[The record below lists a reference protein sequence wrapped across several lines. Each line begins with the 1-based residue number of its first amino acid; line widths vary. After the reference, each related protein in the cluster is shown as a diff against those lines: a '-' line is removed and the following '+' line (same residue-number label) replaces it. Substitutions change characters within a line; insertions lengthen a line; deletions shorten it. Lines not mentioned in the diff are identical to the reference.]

1 MYGYKYAAPQV
12 VDRGSTSLQTLLSLC
27 LFHVAP
33 TLLDIVL
40 CASVFVYSGHGAL
53 AVVMACTMAVYLSV
67 TAVVTDWRT
76 KFRREM
82 LALEGKSKQRIVES
96 ISHYDTVVC
105 TAACYRSIMAMCLS
119 NLHGYAL
126 AKTRAHAGAHT
137 HAQNTQVK
145 LFNGAALEQRIYGD
159 ALRASHAAEG
169 VHGFVPACLHACMHA
184 CMHACQTRL

>member
-105 TAACYRSIMAMCLS
+105 TAACYRSISWLCVCPTFMD
-119 NLHGYAL
+119 
-126 AKTRAHAGAHT
+126 T
-137 HAQNTQVK
+137 HLQKREHTQVHTPTH
-145 LFNGAALEQRIYGD
+145 N
-159 ALRASHAAEG
+159 
-169 VHGFVPACLHACMHA
+169 
-184 CMHACQTRL
+184 TRR

>member
-40 CASVFVYSGHGAL
+40 CAGVFVCSGHGAL

-105 TAACYRSIMAMCLS
+105 TAACYRSVVLCVCPTLMHTHLQKGEHTQMHTPTC
-119 NLHGYAL
+119 
-126 AKTRAHAGAHT
+126 KTR
-137 HAQNTQVK
+137 
-145 LFNGAALEQRIYGD
+145 R
-159 ALRASHAAEG
+159 
-169 VHGFVPACLHACMHA
+169 
-184 CMHACQTRL
+184 